1 MGWRVTI
8 NTTQIG
14 DESVYI
20 AVIFVCQRQWLVF
33 VDDCSTASLL
43 CFDGVRNVNRG
54 EAIISS
60 SRISAETGTLTVIS

>member
-20 AVIFVCQRQWLVF
+20 AVIFVCQWQWLVF
-33 VDDCSTASLL
+33 DDDCSTASLL
-43 CFDGVRNVNRG
+43 CFDGVRKVKRG

>member
-33 VDDCSTASLL
+33 DDDCSTVSFL
-43 CFDGVRNVNRG
+43 CFDGVRNVKRG

>member
-8 NTTQIG
+8 NTSQIG

-33 VDDCSTASLL
+33 VGDYSTVSLL

-54 EAIISS
+54 EPIISS
-60 SRISAETGTLTVIS
+60 SRVSAETGTLKVIS